1 MVAAEPLV
9 QRYPGCRRRPAVEL
23 STIQESYSVTKR
35 DRACNSN
42 IDFGP
47 KSFYICSILAQRGR
61 RPEAFLKVERG
72 RRSRGGV
79 RNAASGGAEIRWW
92 GTTTPLRGASLHD
105 AQEEMPG
112 HGSAD
117 PHQKIAGG
125 APRGERP

>member
-72 RRSRGGV
+72 RRSRGGA
-79 RNAASGGAEIRWW
+79 RNVASGGAETAVRAVR
-92 GTTTPLRGASLHD
+92 PFLRGARCK
-105 AQEEMPG
+105 MPRR
-112 HGSAD
+112 H
-117 PHQKIAGG
+117 
-125 APRGERP
+125 